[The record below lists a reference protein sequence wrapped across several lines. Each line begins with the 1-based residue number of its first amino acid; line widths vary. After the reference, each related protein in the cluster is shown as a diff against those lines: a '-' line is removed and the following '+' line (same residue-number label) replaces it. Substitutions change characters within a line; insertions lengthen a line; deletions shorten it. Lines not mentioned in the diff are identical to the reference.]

1 MANSYL
7 NIITFLLTTIFYYLA
22 LKPTLKYNQ
31 LINATEYKE
40 YIQKNNLYLVIYFFL
55 VLIIQFIVNTSI
67 ISSKCGG
74 SISENLGSAGTL
86 TFIPWFLIFGV
97 VIIII
102 LVFPGFKSA
111 FSDVVGYYYVSSSAN
126 KVLTE
131 LLINPSVNNK
141 IEKAT
146 GEEIIDIP
154 GELPSAPI
162 REELTEEIPINK
174 KMSTKTPAVPIGT
187 TKIIGGAATKK
198 EMEAAAD
205 MIIKICGNTAI
216 IINQMVPT
224 NFVDYWNTLQPLM
237 KEKYQTNTTLLDQK
251 RDELFELVV
260 AKDNVGEAMWYIY
273 TGLLITS
280 ITQMKIS
287 TRPCVTNPKEI
298 AKKYQNYLDNQANAN
313 KKQKQATSTV
323 YTMTN

>member
-7 NIITFLLTTIFYYLA
+7 NIITFVLTTVFYYLA
-22 LKPTLKYNQ
+22 LKPNLKYDQ
-31 LINATEYKE
+31 LTNANEYKK
-40 YIQKNNLYLVIYFFL
+40 YIQNNNLYLVIYFLL
-55 VLIIQFIVNTSI
+55 VLVIQFIVNTSI

-74 SISENLGSAGTL
+74 AISDNLGAAGTL

-102 LVFPGFKSA
+102 LIFPGFKSA

-126 KVLTE
+126 KLLTE
-131 LLINPSVNNK
+131 LLINTKVNQQ
-141 IEKAT
+141 IDKAT
-146 GEEIIDIP
+146 GGEIINAP
-154 GELPSAPI
+154 EQYTYPNASAPPLQI
-162 REELTEEIPINK
+162 QEKPI
-174 KMSTKTPAVPIGT
+174 KTPAEPKGNIRLV
-187 TKIIGGAATKK
+187 GGATKK
-198 EMEAAAD
+198 DMEAAAD

-237 KEKYQTNTTLLDQK
+237 KEKYQTNTSLLDEK

-287 TRPCVTNPKEI
+287 TRQCNTNPKQI
-298 AKKYQNYLDNQANAN
+298 AKNYQKYLDNQANAN
-313 KKQKQATSTV
+313 KKQEQATSTV
-323 YTMTN
+323 YTLTN